1 MQKANK
7 THTADFISIF
17 SPNISQVR
25 IENKII
31 PTPKPISLAGHT
43 APSYAAAIFSVPLID
58 QYEIIKPG
66 IATNK
71 ALSLDHLPVQY

>member
-1 MQKANK
+1 MQKANR

-17 SPNISQVR
+17 SPNIIQVR

-43 APSYAAAIFSVPLID
+43 APSYASAIFSVAFID

-71 ALSLDHLPVQY
+71 ALSLDQSLKN